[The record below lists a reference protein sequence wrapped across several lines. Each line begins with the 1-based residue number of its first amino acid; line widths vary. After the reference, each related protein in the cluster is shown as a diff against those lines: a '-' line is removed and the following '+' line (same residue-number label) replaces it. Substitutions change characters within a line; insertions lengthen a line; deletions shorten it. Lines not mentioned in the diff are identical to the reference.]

1 MTADTTDPLDLI
13 ARKWMVD
20 KSDPC
25 QISIITDDNKLRVA
39 HLCHSGFGISTEDHK
54 TADHIVALHNA
65 TLHDR

>member
-1 MTADTTDPLDLI
+1 
-13 ARKWMVD
+13 MVD